1 MKTKSKLP
9 PSADIWIGWS
19 HLISPFDRLGDPAA
33 ANDRID
39 PATLSPENERLFAAI
54 FHYEPALLA
63 TGTRGFTL
71 SVGKVDELDT
81 RILNAAPP
89 GRTFV
94 PRRRFLEVIEAGNA
108 TGRFDR
114 IPLPHLPAPA
124 PPNPPSPF
132 LPEKFE
138 RMLALQPMID
148 AFVESLADTS
158 ALAADARW
166 GRVML
171 SAMVFG
177 ALLNPRL
184 VMGLP
189 EAIASADQ
197 ELLWLMLIM
206 DARDEP
212 TEASSADE
220 ASSLPQEIGRR
231 WYPDPIT
238 RLLLLRERGH
248 LPQIPPGRMSRAGAQ
263 VFLFIRAY
271 ARAQGFEA
279 LLPRHMS
286 ALREG
291 LETRLSLNLPP
302 WLVSYAAERLQST
315 SLPEWSMQRLLNPP
329 VSITPFLTP
338 RQQAEAADLPKGSGE
353 SLEEDADQE
362 DEWPSQLRELGR
374 IVKDRTRKTR
384 EVRQRLQEWLAA
396 NHATLIPSV
405 RLIGEWAA
413 NVLLKKTVKRQSLK
427 PQTVYQKVRRIAG
440 RLAGQLG
447 CTDLSRIDCVDTFA
461 EIYLNVLEDA
471 PSTNARRKAAI
482 ELKSFHD
489 YLADAYDQVPSLEGS
504 GVFNV
509 SGYGAGF
516 VDANVVTLDT
526 FYRALKWL
534 DEEAV
539 KTYGTEVATQ
549 LGLIARLG
557 FFAGLRRSEALGL
570 TVGAFQTCRVGGVTH
585 QTSEIWLEIA
595 LNSLR
600 DVKTQAGRRNLPLS
614 VLMDETGLRKLRN
627 WLKSRLAHSC
637 DPQSPLFP
645 AFIRNG
651 TLKQT
656 DSRLKLIA
664 DALRH
669 AADDESLRYHHLR
682 HSFATWISLLLWLG
696 EENDPGILPD
706 WFVPTEH
713 DRARFR
719 EAGRIRSAL
728 LGLAP
733 TSRRGMLSVSG
744 LMGHSGLDVTMESYI
759 HLADFMLGR
768 MALRLVEDVPL
779 RVLVA
784 LSGFSER
791 HVRNCLMDKPG
802 ATEPASF
809 SYGGRDIERL
819 ADRVALEGRMA
830 RERQLVPRL
839 AVGQIGIATPQ
850 DPFLW
855 LLHLAEAL
863 RELGQPNASLDNVA
877 QRFGLPSQ
885 KLGRWKARLAT
896 LPKGL
901 LADGRRNRVCRG
913 SGAGQPRDPINLPE
927 GPARDL
933 AQKTAEAIVSLLR
946 QGNLRQVGRA
956 AATQRLN
963 RVASRF
969 PTMWVPDSL
978 LVVVAD
984 SVHDARGWLWFLEE
998 IGMADD
1004 VTIELCCSRG
1014 PGADAPEK
1022 QRSYWVDK
1030 LGRRI
1035 EVSKQRVNG
1044 RPRLT
1049 MALDASKLGGQRSR
1063 VVNQVLYG
1071 VRFLLAMLG
1080 ITRGSW
1086 ASFNS
1091 LRQSP

>member
-1 MKTKSKLP
+1 MKKSKLP

-39 PATLSPENERLFAAI
+39 PATLSPENERLLAAI

-63 TGTRGFTL
+63 ADTRGFTL

-171 SAMVFG
+171 AAMVFG

-197 ELLWLMLIM
+197 ELLWLMLVM
-206 DARDEP
+206 DARDQP

-291 LETRLSLNLPP
+291 LAARLSLNLPP

-315 SLPEWSMQRLLNPP
+315 SLPEWSMQRLLEPP
-329 VSITPFLTP
+329 VAITPFLTP
-338 RQQAEAADLPKGSGE
+338 RQQPEAADLPKGSGE

-362 DEWPSQLRELGR
+362 EEWPSQLRELGR

-384 EVRQRLQEWLAA
+384 EVRQRLQDWLAA

-413 NVLLKKTVKRQSLK
+413 NVLLKKTVRRQSLK

-447 CTDLSRIDCVDTFA
+447 CTDPSRIDCVDTFA

-489 YLADAYDQVPSLEGS
+489 YLVDAYELVPSLAGS

-509 SGYGAGF
+509 SGSGGGF

-534 DEEAV
+534 NEEAV
-539 KTYGTEVATQ
+539 KNYGGGIAVQ
-549 LGLIARLG
+549 LDLIARLG

-570 TVGAFQTCRVGGVTH
+570 TVGAFETCRVKRVTH
-585 QTSEIWLEIA
+585 ETSEIWLEIA

-600 DVKTQAGRRNLPLS
+600 DVKTRAGRRNLPLS
-614 VLMDETGLRKLRN
+614 VLMDGTGLRKLRE
-627 WLKSRLAHSC
+627 WLDARLAHST

-645 AFIRNG
+645 AFVRSG
-651 TLKQT
+651 TLKES
-656 DSRLKLIA
+656 DPRLKLIA

-669 AADDESLRYHHLR
+669 AADDETLRYHHLR
-682 HSFATWISLLLWLG
+682 HSFATWMSLLLWLG
-696 EENDPGILPD
+696 EVDDPGILPD
-706 WFVPTEH
+706 WFVPTAH

-733 TSRRGMLSVSG
+733 TSRRGMLSVSA
-744 LMGHSGLDVTMESYI
+744 LVGHSGLDVTLGSYI
-759 HLADFMLGR
+759 HLADFILGR

-791 HVRNCLMDKPG
+791 HVRNCLMDRPN
-802 ATEPASF
+802 APEQASF

-830 RERQLVPRL
+830 RKRQPVPEL
-839 AVGQIGIATPQ
+839 DLDQEIEIAP
-850 DPFLW
+850 PEAAFPW
-855 LLHLAEAL
+855 LLHVAHAL
-863 RELGQPNASLDNVA
+863 RELGRANATAESVSR
-877 QRFGLPSQ
+877 RFGLPEET
-885 KLGRWKARLAT
+885 LNVWKGRLAA
-896 LPKGL
+896 LPEGM
-901 LADGRRNRVCRG
+901 LADGRRNRNRAGAVQP
-913 SGAGQPRDPINLPE
+913 SGPIDLPQ
-927 GPARDL
+927 GPAGEL
-933 AQKTAEAIVSLLR
+933 AEKTAEIVFSL
-946 QGNLRQVGRA
+946 A
-956 AATQRLN
+956 ARGKRGQLTGVAAQKRIS

-969 PTMWVPDSL
+969 PAMWVPDSL
-978 LVVVAD
+978 LSIAAD
-984 SVHDARGWLWFLEE
+984 GVYDARGWLWFLEE
-998 IGMADD
+998 IGVADK
-1004 VTIELCCSRG
+1004 VAIELSCFRG
-1014 PGADAPEK
+1014 PGADAPER
-1022 QRSYWVDK
+1022 QRSYWEGK
-1030 LGRRI
+1030 LGRNAAL
-1035 EVSKQRVNG
+1035 SKQRVDG
-1044 RPRLT
+1044 KPKVTMTLDPVRPG
-1049 MALDASKLGGQRSR
+1049 KQRGSGENR
-1063 VVNQVLYG
+1063 ALYG
-1071 VRFLLAMLG
+1071 VRFVLVMLDV
-1080 ITRGSW
+1080 TRGSW
-1086 ASFNS
+1086 GSLNS
-1091 LRQSP
+1091 QPQSP